1 MDDDGGSYLQR
12 LLALR
17 AEAVD
22 RVTSTAGALA
32 ALVHDRAS
40 LNDDDEHDPDGA
52 PLSAEWSRLAGQAD
66 AARSEL
72 SQIESAMARVE
83 AGTYGVCVTCGARI
97 PEIRLRVR
105 PFAEQCVTCAEQ
117 PRR

>member
-1 MDDDGGSYLQR
+1 MDDGGSYLQR

-22 RVTSTAGALA
+22 RVTSTANALA

-52 PLSAEWSRLAGQAD
+52 PLSTEWSRLAGQAD